1 MPTFDIVS
9 QLNSHEV
16 DNAVQQ
22 AAREVSQRFDFRGTD
37 TEIEKTE
44 EGLVLRSNSE
54 GRLEA
59 ALEVLKDKLVKRK
72 VSLKALDPQTPEPG
86 SKGALKQTIKL
97 KEGVNQD
104 TAKKIVQFIKSNK
117 LKVQAAIQAD
127 QVRVSGKKR
136 DDLQEVIG
144 VLKAQDFGI
153 DLQYIN
159 FRD

>member
-104 TAKKIVQFIKSNK
+104 TAKKIVQFIKSSK

-144 VLKAQDFGI
+144 VLKSQDFGI